1 MCIEIQEYS
10 VDNHWNHLNSPERWN
25 TCQQEGR
32 GGGGDVSRC
41 ITLLFS
47 TQPRYRTIKNT
58 RVTLSH
64 DVVYYYYNTRLF
76 KQSSRSPRAFR
87 RMYVGTQQSRSKVG
101 EALDQGDEK
110 GQRLSRCLP
119 PTPSASQCSFTLF
132 LTNTILS
139 GHLFSTQSRAS
150 FIHENK
156 LTDVL
161 LRR

>member
-10 VDNHWNHLNSPERWN
+10 VDNHWNYLNSPERWN

-32 GGGGDVSRC
+32 GGVGMYHDVLPYYSRRSHV
-41 ITLLFS
+41 I
-47 TQPRYRTIKNT
+47 RTIKNT